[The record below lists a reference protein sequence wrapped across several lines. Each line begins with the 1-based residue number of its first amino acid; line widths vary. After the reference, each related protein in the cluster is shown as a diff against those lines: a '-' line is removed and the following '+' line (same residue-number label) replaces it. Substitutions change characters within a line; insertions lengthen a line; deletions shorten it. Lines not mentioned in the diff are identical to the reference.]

1 MLVYKQA
8 LKSVEKSDVY
18 KTISV
23 PSKEAVFKE
32 KGSKFLAY
40 AYPLSNQDE
49 VEELLQMQK
58 KAHNKARHWCYA
70 WQTGLE
76 NPVYRYHDDGEPN
89 NSAGK
94 PIYGQIQS
102 FELTNVLIVVVRYF
116 GGTKLGVGGL
126 VNAYKT
132 AAKLACENAKIV
144 KRTLKEK
151 LSLQFEYADMDKVM
165 RIIKENKLVILEQKM
180 DVDCRIQ
187 ISVRKNDADRV
198 RKLFENLRCITIKK
212 IN

>member
-1 MLVYKQA
+1 MPLD
-8 LKSVEKSDVY
+8 KSDIY
-18 KTISV
+18 KTIAA
-23 PSKEAVFKE
+23 PSGEALFKE

-40 AYPLSNQDE
+40 AYPLSDPEE
-49 VEELLQMQK
+49 VEGFLQMLK
-58 KAHNKARHWCYA
+58 KTHNKARHWCYA
-70 WQTGLE
+70 WQIGLE
-76 NPVYRYHDDGEPN
+76 NPVYRYNDDGEPN

-102 FELTNVLIVVVRYF
+102 FGLTNVLIVVVRYF

-132 AAKLACENAKIV
+132 AAKLACENAKVV

-165 RIIKENKLVILEQKM
+165 RIIKENKVVILVQEM
-180 DVDCRIQ
+180 DKDCRFQ
-187 ISVRKNDADRV
+187 ISVRKNDAARV
-198 RKLFENLRCITIKK
+198 RKLFENLRCISIKK